1 MKKYIERLAWGTDA
15 GFYRLIPQEV
25 LHPATEKDVLEII
38 TRAKRENKHITFR
51 AAGTSL
57 SGQAISDSL
66 LVVCGK
72 KWEQYTVHNNGES
85 ITLQPG
91 IIGQRVNEIL
101 KPYGKYF
108 TPDPASL
115 KSAMVGGIVMNNA
128 SGMCC
133 GTHANS
139 YRALQSVRIIMP
151 DGTILDTA
159 DKNSREA
166 FAKSHPDFIRKIEE
180 LRDQTR
186 NNAKLMERIHRKY
199 SIKNVT
205 GLTILPFAEYDDP
218 FDIIAHLMVGSEG
231 TLAFLSSITMTTGDI
246 CDYSASALLLF
257 PTTKSACEAIIEM
270 KATGMLSAA
279 EFFDRKAMQTVEK
292 DFPELQGLPEDAGA
306 VLIRTDAQTKE
317 ELEKKNTTLQ
327 KVLDS
332 YQLFQKAYFTSDK
345 VETGKYWA
353 MRSGIFPAVGGTR
366 PVGTTCLIEDIA
378 FPVQHLAEAT
388 LALQQ

>member
-25 LHPATEKDVLEII
+25 LHPATEQDVLKII
-38 TRAKRENKHITFR
+38 ARAHKEKKHITFR

-72 KWEQYTVHNNGES
+72 KWEQYTVHDEGKS

-91 IIGQRVNEIL
+91 IVGQRVNEIL

-139 YRALQSVRIIMP
+139 YRALKSVRIILP
-151 DGTILDTA
+151 DGTLLDTG
-159 DKNSREA
+159 DEKNRAA
-166 FAKSHPDFIRKIEE
+166 FVMSHQAFIRKIEE
-180 LRDQTR
+180 LRDKTR
-186 NNAKLMERIHRKY
+186 KNASLMERIRRKY

-246 CDYSASALLLF
+246 CGYSSSALLLF

-270 KATGMLSAA
+270 KMTGMLSAA

-292 DFPELQGLPEDAGA
+292 DFP
-306 VLIRTDAQTKE
+306 
-317 ELEKKNTTLQ
+317 
-327 KVLDS
+327 
-332 YQLFQKAYFTSDK
+332 
-345 VETGKYWA
+345 
-353 MRSGIFPAVGGTR
+353 
-366 PVGTTCLIEDIA
+366 
-378 FPVQHLAEAT
+378 
-388 LALQQ
+388 